1 MFLVDWLTTLLRLLG
16 LSSKKARIIILGAL
30 AVDICTCGHVFFLL
44 TTRPCMT
51 S

>member
-30 AVDICTCGHVFFLL
+30 AVDTYALVAMCFSYSLL
-44 TTRPCMT
+44 AHA
-51 S
+51 